1 MFVALIR
8 ECFYR
13 LLDKNSGDI
22 GGELQ
27 EIEIFELKMQI
38 LQLSKERLDQYFLT
52 FGVFY
57 TLPLFIVSLIKF
69 IRELNFCLI
78 SLLRGDCRCI
88 KSKKCTYSV
97 KPD

>member
-38 LQLSKERLDQYFLT
+38 LQLRKERLDQYFLNVWDILRSAIVYR
-52 FGVFY
+52 FPDKIYPWIEF
-57 TLPLFIVSLIKF
+57 LFDIVIK
-69 IRELNFCLI
+69 RWLSMYKE
-78 SLLRGDCRCI
+78 
-88 KSKKCTYSV
+88 
-97 KPD
+97 

>member
-38 LQLSKERLDQYFLT
+38 LQLRKERLDQYFLNVWDILRSAIVYR
-52 FGVFY
+52 FPDKMYPWIEF
-57 TLPLFIVSLIKF
+57 LFDIVIK
-69 IRELNFCLI
+69 RWLSMYKE
-78 SLLRGDCRCI
+78 
-88 KSKKCTYSV
+88 
-97 KPD
+97 

>member
-38 LQLSKERLDQYFLT
+38 LQLRKERLDQYFLNVWDILRSAIVYR
-52 FGVFY
+52 FPGKMYPWIEF
-57 TLPLFIVSLIKF
+57 LFDIVIERWLSMYK
-69 IRELNFCLI
+69 E
-78 SLLRGDCRCI
+78 
-88 KSKKCTYSV
+88 
-97 KPD
+97 